1 MKRARAFLCFGVGLL
16 FGIGLAAAPVHAQTV
31 SQQTA
36 PIRTAYAQPA
46 GVPAVWLRP
55 AYGDTSLKGPDQAV
69 GAVVWSHGRSLEV
82 EDSSA
87 PTPLY
92 LKALRN
98 AGWDV
103 YRFDRLRAGDTLPA
117 SSRTLAGHA
126 MRLKTRGYH
135 QVVLAGQSFG
145 AFLSLLAAGQTAD
158 VDAVIATAPAA
169 FGNFSESYESWR
181 ENASQ
186 LWPILRNVQ
195 SARVMMFL
203 FHGDDFDPG
212 GRAEPARTILGSRGL
227 DHLVIDQP
235 AGLTGHGAAASGL
248 FVRRFGACIV
258 RFAESGPRDGDAPC
272 DATWGR
278 QPSPDIV
285 SVDGTPVSHLSGTAT
300 PAGIARPFL
309 GRWYGTY
316 VNGRELVLAV
326 TKAEGS
332 RVTADYILGPGVEDG
347 QELEKVRR
355 QGRIDGDELIFD
367 ESGRNVLRY
376 RLRPDGRLAGS
387 WLDKNGKG
395 RLDTVLQRVD

>member
-1 MKRARAFLCFGVGLL
+1 MKRARAFLCLGL
-16 FGIGLAAAPVHAQTV
+16 GLAALLMGGPVWAD
-31 SQQTA
+31 TA
-36 PIRTAYAQPA
+36 RARAAYAPA
-46 GVPAVWLRP
+46 AFGQTGVPAAWLRP
-55 AYGDTSLKGPDQAV
+55 AYGDTSLKGPDQAM

-92 LKALRN
+92 LKALRD

-126 MRLKTRGYH
+126 IRLKTRGYH

-158 VDAVIATAPAA
+158 VDAVVGTAPAA
-169 FGNFSESYESWR
+169 FGNFTESYESWR
-181 ENASQ
+181 ENANQ
-186 LWPILRNVQ
+186 LWPILNTVQ
-195 SARVMMFL
+195 SARVMLFF

-212 GRAEPARTILGSRGL
+212 GRAEPARAILGGRGL

-235 AGLTGHGAAASGL
+235 SGMTGHGAAASGL
-248 FVRRFGACIV
+248 FVRRFGDCIV
-258 RFAESGPRDGDAPC
+258 RFADTAPAAGDPPC
-272 DATWGR
+272 DASWGR
-278 QPSPDIV
+278 KPSADIV
-285 SVDGTPVSHLSGTAT
+285 QVDGTPTQFSGTAT

-326 TKAEGS
+326 TRANGD
-332 RVTADYILGPGVEDG
+332 RVAADYILGPGVEDG
-347 QELEKVRR
+347 QGLEKVRR

-367 ESGRNVLRY
+367 EAGRNVLRY
-376 RLRPDGRLAGS
+376 RLRPDGKLAGS

>member
-1 MKRARAFLCFGVGLL
+1 MKRARAFLCLGL
-16 FGIGLAAAPVHAQTV
+16 GLAALVAGGPVRAETARAHASVTTAAYGQT
-31 SQQTA
+31 
-36 PIRTAYAQPA
+36 

-55 AYGDTSLKGPDQAV
+55 AYGDTSLKGPEQAA
-69 GAVVWSHGRSLEV
+69 GAVVWSHGRSLDV

-92 LKALRN
+92 LKALRE

-117 SSRTLAGHA
+117 SSRMLAGHA

-145 AFLSLLAAGQTAD
+145 AFLSLLAAGQTGD
-158 VDAVIATAPAA
+158 VDAVIGTAPAA
-169 FGNFSESYESWR
+169 FGNFTESYESWR
-181 ENASQ
+181 ENANQ

-195 SARVMMFL
+195 SARVMLFF

-212 GRAEPARTILGSRGL
+212 GRAEPARTILGGRGL
-227 DHLVIDQP
+227 EHLVIDQP

-248 FVRRFGACIV
+248 FVRRFGACIT
-258 RFAESGPRDGDAPC
+258 RFAESGPHDGDPPC
-272 DATWGR
+272 DESWGR
-278 QPSPDIV
+278 RPSADIV
-285 SVDGTPVSHLSGTAT
+285 QVDGSPAHLSGTAT
-300 PAGIARPFL
+300 PAGTAKPFL

-326 TKAEGS
+326 AKAEGG

-347 QELEKVRR
+347 QQLEKVRR
-355 QGRIDGDELIFD
+355 QGRIEGDELIFD
-367 ESGRNVLRY
+367 ETGRNVLRY
-376 RLRPDGRLAGS
+376 RLRPDGKLAGS

>member
-1 MKRARAFLCFGVGLL
+1 MKRARALLCLGL
-16 FGIGLAAAPVHAQTV
+16 GLAALMAGGPARAETVRAQGALTTAAYG
-31 SQQTA
+31 QT
-36 PIRTAYAQPA
+36 

-55 AYGDTSLKGPDQAV
+55 AYGDTGLKGPEQAV
-69 GAVVWSHGRSLEV
+69 GAVVWSHGRSLDV

-92 LKALRN
+92 LKALRD

-103 YRFDRLRAGDTLPA
+103 YRFDRMRAGDTLPA
-117 SSRTLAGHA
+117 SSRMLAGHA

-145 AFLSLLAAGQTAD
+145 AFLSLLAAGQTGD
-158 VDAVIATAPAA
+158 VDAVVGTAPAA
-169 FGNFSESYESWR
+169 FGNFTESYESWR
-181 ENASQ
+181 ENANQ

-195 SARVMMFL
+195 SARVMLFF

-212 GRAEPARTILGSRGL
+212 GRAEPARTILGGRGL
-227 DHLVIDQP
+227 EHLVIDQP

-258 RFAESGPRDGDAPC
+258 RFADTAPSDKDPPC
-272 DATWGR
+272 DESWGR
-278 QPSPDIV
+278 RPSADIV
-285 SVDGTPVSHLSGTAT
+285 QVDGSPAHLSGTAT
-300 PAGIARPFL
+300 PAGTAKPFL

-326 TKAEGS
+326 AKAEGG

-347 QELEKVRR
+347 QQLEKVRR
-355 QGRIDGDELIFD
+355 QGRIEGDELIFD
-367 ESGRNVLRY
+367 ETGRNVLRY
-376 RLRPDGRLAGS
+376 RLRPDGKLAGS